1 MILLD
6 KEDVFNSEQINRA
19 AIEGEMLNSAKL
31 ELKIRF
37 STHSKD
43 VSCFIQD
50 GRQEYELPSSNMHFK
65 TGWSSQQ
72 QANR

>member
-1 MILLD
+1 MVLLD
-6 KEDVFNSEQINRA
+6 KDDVFNYETVNRA

-43 VSCFIQD
+43 VSCLI
-50 GRQEYELPSSNMHFK
+50 
-65 TGWSSQQ
+65 
-72 QANR
+72 